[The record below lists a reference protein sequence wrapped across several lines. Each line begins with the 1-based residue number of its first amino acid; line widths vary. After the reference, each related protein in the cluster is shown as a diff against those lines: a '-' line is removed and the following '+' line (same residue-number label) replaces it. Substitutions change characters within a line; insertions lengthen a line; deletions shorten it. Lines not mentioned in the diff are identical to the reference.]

1 LRLLRSWKF
10 CVRCPFCHTVDQ
22 DHVLDSRPVEGGESI
37 RRRRECEHCNRRF
50 TTYERIEEVVRLM
63 VVKKDGSRIPF
74 DRNRIIAGI
83 QKACYKRPIS
93 AEAIA
98 RIVDAVEEQVV
109 QKYQREVPSTFIG
122 EQVMHHLRQTD
133 AIAYVRFASVYREFR
148 DLGELVD
155 EARDM
160 MNHAQS
166 KDPDQTDLFSS

>member
-1 LRLLRSWKF
+1 M
-10 CVRCPFCHTVDQ
+10 
-22 DHVLDSRPVEGGESI
+22 LDSRPVEGGESI

-166 KDPDQTDLFSS
+166 KDPDQTDLFSG

>member
-1 LRLLRSWKF
+1 M
-10 CVRCPFCHTVDQ
+10 RCPFCHTVDQ

-166 KDPDQTDLFSS
+166 KDPDQTDLFSG

>member
-1 LRLLRSWKF
+1 M
-10 CVRCPFCHTVDQ
+10 
-22 DHVLDSRPVEGGESI
+22 LDSRPVEGGESI